1 MKSLGLSK
9 KWLLGC
15 LCIGISTLRPA
26 QGQDI
31 AGLIDKANGGDSEA
45 QHQVAQ
51 RYLNGT
57 GVEKDV
63 SKAIIW
69 HRKAAEQGNSASQ
82 FFLHYKLN
90 ESGAAYRDPVEAY
103 MWMYVLLDGNPD
115 STGMFDRNKAL
126 ENRAKGLTEDQVKEA
141 LARAKVIQARII
153 SSPIARLS
161 ALAAKGDINAQ
172 NDLGHHYF
180 TGEGVTRDP
189 VKAHALFLASAERGH
204 QTGQYNLALCYLDG
218 VGAAKDERLAFTW
231 FMKAASSGH
240 PGAQYNVGLCY
251 LNGIGISVKN
261 EQEGIRWL
269 SMAGGN
275 GSLDAQYNLGVIYAN
290 GFGVPQ
296 DYHKAREWF
305 FKSALQGDAESM
317 FNLGVSHDRGLG
329 AERNDIEAL
338 AWYRLA
344 LQKGFKPAL
353 TNIPIVQARMSPS
366 QVEKAYGR
374 AIELILD
381 HKLPVAVPAK

>member
-1 MKSLGLSK
+1 MKSLGLAK

-103 MWMYVLLDGNPD
+103 MWMYILLDGNPD
-115 STGMFDRNKAL
+115 TTGMFDRSKAL
-126 ENRAKGLTEDQVKEA
+126 ENRAKDLTEKQLKEA
-141 LARAKVIQARII
+141 VDRAKLMQSRIK
-153 SSPIARLS
+153 SVPLENFSR
-161 ALAAKGDINAQ
+161 LAAQGDAEAQ
-172 NDLGHHYF
+172 NDLGTLYLK
-180 TGEGVTRDP
+180 GEGVPRDP
-189 VKAHALFLASAERGH
+189 DRAYSLFLKSAEKGLASA
-204 QTGQYNLALCYLDG
+204 QFNLGLCYLDG
-218 VGAAKDERLAFTW
+218 VGVPKSDKQAFLW
-231 FMKAASSGH
+231 FLKAARQDHQMS
-240 PGAQYNVGLCY
+240 QYNVGLF
-251 LNGIGISVKN
+251 LFNGQGVSKN
-261 EQEGIRWL
+261 YELGESWL
-269 SMAGGN
+269 LKADGN
-275 GSLDAQYNLGVIYAN
+275 GSVEAAFSLGVAYAN
-290 GFGVPQ
+290 GLGVGKNL
-296 DYHKAREWF
+296 YSAVRFFTKAAIR
-305 FKSALQGDAESM
+305 GDAESM
-317 FNLGVSHDRGLG
+317 YNVGYSFDRGMG
-329 AERNDIEAL
+329 ATRNDIDAL
-338 AWYRLA
+338 AWYSLSA
-344 LQKGFKPAL
+344 TKGHKPAS
-353 TNIPIVQARMSPS
+353 VRVVEMKSRMNSD
-366 QVEKAYGR
+366 QIELAYAK

-381 HKLPVAVPAK
+381 HKIPVPIPQK